1 MKENGKTTSVPDRD
15 ITNGPTEMNMKA
27 SGKNNMAEGEG
38 TLRTTDGSVYT
49 GHFSRG
55 REDGE
60 GTLLTKDGTRF
71 EGFFKQGKKDGPFVE
86 MDSNGN
92 VIRKGTFKNGRLL
105 EEKK

>member
-1 MKENGKTTSVPDRD
+1 MGQ
-15 ITNGPTEMNMKA
+15 
-27 SGKNNMAEGEG
+27 GEG

>member
-1 MKENGKTTSVPDRD
+1 
-15 ITNGPTEMNMKA
+15 
-27 SGKNNMAEGEG
+27 MAEGEG

-71 EGFFKQGKKDGPFVE
+71 EGFFKQGKKTDLLWRWTATE
-86 MDSNGN
+86 MLSAKVLSRTD
-92 VIRKGTFKNGRLL
+92 VCWRKRNDT
-105 EEKK
+105 